1 MKALTLSLGI
11 FALARAAPAPS
22 PDPLSGATIVDQ
34 QVTVQV
40 FPDQPPVTLNG
51 TLQEVEAQLRQLN
64 PDWDSTTASG
74 SNQARAA
81 VPDDVNAAAGLEKRA
96 DEDWSKAKVIC
107 SQGNWGYVNNLAYN
121 EIVNIYENSWRSN
134 TAAVLRPGPKKCGRL
149 YCAYRT
155 AFYACN
161 DNAEKYSVHDFTVMS
176 HAIREMWKRCGNNEL
191 HDMKGAQIFS
201 PNKWNI
207 IMEQNLDC

>member
-81 VPDDVNAAAGLEKRA
+81 VPDDVNAAAGLEKRV

-161 DNAEKYSVHDFTVMS
+161 DVRRPQPVFLDSSLCFVYGRETRPPSFCPFLPGHC
-176 HAIREMWKRCGNNEL
+176 HATNRQDE
-191 HDMKGAQIFS
+191 DPQQPS
-201 PNKWNI
+201 
-207 IMEQNLDC
+207 